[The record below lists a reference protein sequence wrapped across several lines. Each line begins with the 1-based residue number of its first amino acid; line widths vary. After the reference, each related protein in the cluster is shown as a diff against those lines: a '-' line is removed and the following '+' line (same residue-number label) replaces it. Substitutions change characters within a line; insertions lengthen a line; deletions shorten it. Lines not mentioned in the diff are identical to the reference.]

1 MPQGYS
7 KAERE
12 QAEVRRLAAVELFTQ
27 QVPQAEIARRFGVTA
42 TAVRTWHKRWL
53 AGGADALRSTG
64 QPGYP
69 PLLNQAQRTEL
80 VGVLNAGPEASGFRG
95 GWTIARVATLIR
107 ARFGVLYRYP
117 SAVATL
123 LHRLGF
129 TVQKP
134 ARRAVERDEQ
144 AIADWRE
151 HTWSQVVERPPP
163 AGRGS
168 AAPMSPAST

>member
-69 PLLNQAQRTEL
+69 PLLDQAQRTEL
-80 VGVLNAGPEASGFRG
+80 VEVLNAGPEASGFRG
-95 GWTIARVATLIR
+95 GGTHARGAPFIR
-107 ARFGVLYRYP
+107 ARFGGLYRYP
-117 SAVATL
+117 PAGATP
-123 LHRLGF
+123 LHPPGVTLP
-129 TVQKP
+129 K
-134 ARRAVERDEQ
+134 
-144 AIADWRE
+144 
-151 HTWSQVVERPPP
+151 PPP
-163 AGRGS
+163 
-168 AAPMSPAST
+168 

>member
-1 MPQGYS
+1 MAIVS

-12 QAEVRRLAAVELFTQ
+12 QAEQRRLAAAELFAHN
-27 QVPQAEIARRFGVTA
+27 VPQAEIAHRFGVTT

-53 AGGADALRSTG
+53 ADGADGLRSKG

-69 PLLNQAQRTEL
+69 PLLDQAQRAEL
-80 VGVLNAGPEASGFRG
+80 VEVLNAGPKASGFDG
-95 GWTIARVATLIR
+95 GWTLARVAAVIR
-107 ARFGVLYRYP
+107 RRFAVVYRYP

-144 AIADWRE
+144 AIADWRK
-151 HTWSQVVERPPP
+151 HTWSQVVEPPAP

-168 AAPMSPAST
+168 AAPTSPA